1 MEYSSTLKKEGI
13 PAIFDNMRD
22 LEDIMLS
29 EIRQTEKDKYLYVES
44 KIVKFIQAEVRMVVG
59 RGWGDGEMGS

>member
-1 MEYSSTLKKEGI
+1 MEYSSTFKKQGI

-22 LEDIMLS
+22 LKDIMLS

-59 RGWGDGEMGS
+59 RGLGDGEMWC

>member
-1 MEYSSTLKKEGI
+1 MHLK
-13 PAIFDNMRD
+13 
-22 LEDIMLS
+22 DIVLS
-29 EIRQTEKDKYLYVES
+29 EIRQTEKDKYSYVES